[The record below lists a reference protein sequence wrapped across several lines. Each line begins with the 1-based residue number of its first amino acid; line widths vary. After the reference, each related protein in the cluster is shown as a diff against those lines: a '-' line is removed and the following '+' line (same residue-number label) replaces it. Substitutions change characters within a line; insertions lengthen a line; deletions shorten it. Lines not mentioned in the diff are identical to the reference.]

1 MKRLNFQLKPLS
13 LIFGLFSVTELLN
26 DFMHSNVLVPQVV
39 QGYDEHLDLRVS
51 ALADIEDNLFE
62 FFLFVLH
69 GRDLLRFL
77 LQFKVLSFKLS
88 ACVSEFIN
96 LRFQEF
102 ELFLVFLYFLWTERL
117 FGGHSFR
124 KLHAWFD
131 ESIFD
136 LFL

>member
-13 LIFGLFSVTELLN
+13 FIFGLFSVTELLN

-96 LRFQEF
+96 L
-102 ELFLVFLYFLWTERL
+102 
-117 FGGHSFR
+117 
-124 KLHAWFD
+124 
-131 ESIFD
+131 
-136 LFL
+136 